1 MKTKIRKNKLR
12 YYRRL
17 LNWTQEQLA
26 EAVGSRYQYIGR
38 YERGV
43 YRTPKA
49 LRVKISAVLG
59 LPLEVVFPED
69 TDQLVQG
76 VGNEKTKNRPI

>member
-1 MKTKIRKNKLR
+1 MKAKIKANKIR

-43 YRTPKA
+43 NRIPEKLKPKIA
-49 LRVKISAVLG
+49 SVLG
-59 LPLEVVFPED
+59 LPQEVVFPED
-69 TDQLVQG
+69 TGLPLRG
-76 VGNEKTKNRPI
+76 VLNEKTENRPI

>member
-1 MKTKIRKNKLR
+1 MRIIKKNKIR

-38 YERGV
+38 YERGIH
-43 YRTPKA
+43 RTPKD
-49 LRVKISAVLG
+49 LQEKISAVLG
-59 LPLEVVFPED
+59 LPLGTIFPDD
-69 TDQLVQG
+69 TKFAKQG
-76 VGNEKTKNRPI
+76 VLDDKTKNKDN

>member
-1 MKTKIRKNKLR
+1 MRIIKINKIR

-43 YRTPKA
+43 HRTPKDI
-49 LRVKISAVLG
+49 REKIASVLG
-59 LPLEVVFPED
+59 LPIKVIFPDD
-69 TDQLVQG
+69 TKFANQG
-76 VGNEKTKNRPI
+76 VLDEKTRNKTI